1 MAELAV
7 AQVSQR
13 WSLRYSEGADA
24 AQDRPGHVRAG
35 SGLALWRGRLAVVQ
49 DDALFVAQIT
59 LDPMQVQA
67 IALPHGDR
75 GLRQFGGD
83 RPNKRH
89 KPDLEAALALPDGR
103 LLLLGSG
110 STMQR
115 NCWYLLD
122 PDSHV
127 ARLWDAS
134 ELYRRVAALPVVRT
148 AELNLEGAALWQGR
162 LWLAQRS
169 NGKGLESKE
178 KTDALVSVDQAE
190 LLQWLAGGALPHPRL
205 EMPLRLGSIRGVP
218 LTVTDLCAE
227 GERMWW
233 LAAAEDS
240 PDAYQDGE
248 VAGSTL
254 GWLDRSG
261 VHRLQLID
269 EQGQPL
275 RSKCEGLAVDPLQ
288 PGRCWA
294 VVDADDAEIPAEL
307 LEIALPGAHAH
318 STIAT

>member
-1 MAELAV
+1 MAELAI
-7 AQVSQR
+7 AQVRHR
-13 WSLRYSEGADA
+13 WSLRYSDGADP

-35 SGLALWRGRLAVVQ
+35 SGLALWRGQFAVVQ
-49 DDALFVAQIT
+49 DDALFVAQIG
-59 LDPMQVQA
+59 LNPLHVSA
-67 IALPHGDR
+67 LALPHGE
-75 GLRQFGGD
+75 GGVRQFGGD

-110 STMQR
+110 STPQR
-115 NCWYLLD
+115 NHWYLLD
-122 PDSHV
+122 PATHA

-134 ELYRRVAALPVVRT
+134 ELYRLVAALPVVRT

-169 NGKGLESKE
+169 NGKTLEGKD
-178 KTDALVSVDQAE
+178 KADALVSVDQAE
-190 LLQWLAGGALPHPRL
+190 LLRWLAGGPLPHPRL

-218 LTVTDLCAE
+218 LTVTDLCAA
-227 GERMWW
+227 GERLWW

-248 VAGSTL
+248 VCGSTL

-261 VHRLQLID
+261 VHRLTLTD

-275 RSKCEGLAVDPLQ
+275 RSKCEGLAVDPLR

-294 VVDADDAEIPAEL
+294 VVDADDAEVPAEL
-307 LEIALPGAHAH
+307 LEIALPAA
-318 STIAT
+318 